1 MSPKIVRLFISLVV
15 ILQALNLGA
24 QSLQTG
30 AIIIELKGINYNDV
44 AINASSREADVQMDP
59 IANTTTIT
67 FDPTTIKSD
76 NVEFDKA
83 IEVAEFDPFIFKMTI
98 DPLMLDFQS
107 RQNEYVEV
115 TCFATINGISEK
127 IDLKLLVT
135 SKKTS
140 NLNIYMLTGTGTI
153 PLELF
158 ELGDYISI
166 LKEDIK
172 FLFTQNI
179 TAAYR

>member
-1 MSPKIVRLFISLVV
+1 MNTKIARLFISLIV

-30 AIIIELKGINYNDV
+30 AIIIELKAINYNDV

-59 IANTTTIT
+59 VANSTTIT
-67 FDPTTIKSD
+67 FDPVTIKSD

-83 IEVAEFDPFIFKMTI
+83 IDIAEFDAFIFKMII
-98 DPLMLDFQS
+98 DPLILDFQS

-140 NLNIYMLTGTGTI
+140 NLNMYMLTGTGTI
-153 PLELF
+153 PIELF
-158 ELGDYISI
+158 ELGDKLSI
-166 LKEDIK
+166 LKDDIK

-179 TAAYR
+179 TTAYR